1 MYRRF
6 IYNTQPLYSPNV
18 SMRLLTIDWVSRD
31 INTGHITHNIPCQAP
46 HRHNR
51 LFAAKS
57 LNMTVM
63 LSSWF
68 LNVNI
73 WDIFVCDRNDPITN
87 NLTCLNILFILLQ
100 THSHWLE
107 AWEYSVLLIWLGD
120 LLQCKKGKTESQQT
134 ITNSVQHNFELH

>member
-1 MYRRF
+1 MGKHKFTAFNLTAHSTSVKSRVHDKMDLF
-6 IYNTQPLYSPNV
+6 MSLQKLCMHSCTLHTFLSTSHNHLCIDDLSIIDLISLYSLNV

-63 LSSWF
+63 LSS
-68 LNVNI
+68 
-73 WDIFVCDRNDPITN
+73 
-87 NLTCLNILFILLQ
+87 
-100 THSHWLE
+100 
-107 AWEYSVLLIWLGD
+107 
-120 LLQCKKGKTESQQT
+120 
-134 ITNSVQHNFELH
+134 